1 MVTTTVPVSAI
12 FSCWATASSKV
23 HPLAMDC
30 ATAPLTPAASSSV
43 REARKM
49 ACGVRK
55 RSSSFADVLAPRP
68 GISFSASQ

>member
-23 HPLAMDC
+23 HPLAIDW

-49 ACGVRK
+49 AAESGAVQQFCRCSGAQTRYQFE
-55 RSSSFADVLAPRP
+55 S
-68 GISFSASQ
+68 